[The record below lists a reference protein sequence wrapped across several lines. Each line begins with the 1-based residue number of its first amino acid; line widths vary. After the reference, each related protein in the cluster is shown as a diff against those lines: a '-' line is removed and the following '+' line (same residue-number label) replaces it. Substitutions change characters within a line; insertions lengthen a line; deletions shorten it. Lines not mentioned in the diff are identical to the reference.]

1 MNSYTR
7 DRCMAFLAYGEHKN
21 IRETKIRRWVAV
33 EQSVLGSE
41 GKRLISG
48 LEERQALIWRQSCES
63 GSLRAGHGMAV
74 LARTGLRQ
82 ARKIWSAH
90 VLKERSDVMGDYV
103 GFVHVVF
110 VYISCITS

>member
-1 MNSYTR
+1 M
-7 DRCMAFLAYGEHKN
+7 
-21 IRETKIRRWVAV
+21 

-48 LEERQALIWRQSCES
+48 LEERQALIWRQSCGS

-103 GFVHVVF
+103 GFVVF